1 MEKARL
7 LEYGQ
12 MGEGLQNRECRAE
25 GSPNLGPSSLE
36 PRAVTSEEVTA
47 SLFPPGLYWP
57 LDKAGQ
63 PWLTLTA

>member
-1 MEKARL
+1 MEKARP

-47 SLFPPGLYWP
+47 SLFPPAYTGP
-57 LDKAGQ
+57 
-63 PWLTLTA
+63 